1 MNVQSDS
8 SSRLVDYINA
18 AQSGQFEVGGD
29 ASQVSMKM
37 MRGEVSAKTTYQRTS
52 TGPVVVASVDPEGKF
67 IVLENTS
74 SGTSRRDVD
83 LDSYRLERDLDSK
96 RKLSYTF
103 RNYSLKAGKQVKIW
117 AKGSSTSA
125 GLNDLVFRDADSWGT
140 GSNITTTLLNN
151 KNEEKACHIQ
161 KTNYS

>member
-1 MNVQSDS
+1 
-8 SSRLVDYINA
+8 
-18 AQSGQFEVGGD
+18 
-29 ASQVSMKM
+29 MKM

-52 TGPVVVASVDPEGKF
+52 SGPVVVASVDPEGKF

-103 RNYSLKAGKQVKIW
+103 RNYSLKAGKQVK
-117 AKGSSTSA
+117 
-125 GLNDLVFRDADSWGT
+125 VRDALVTSVAVG
-140 GSNITTTLLNN
+140 NVHYVVN
-151 KNEEKACHIQ
+151 KGPLSALCNHME
-161 KTNYS
+161 